1 MNPAVLAYYLQK
13 SCNISV
19 LQLCKRTVFG
29 YQRNYRV
36 LVHKAF
42 KHLCVCGIACFC
54 LFGTGEHQLFKKHAS
69 ELFGR
74 AYIEFIACVFINF
87 TADFFSL
94 FANLFT
100 ESLYTVCVNTYAL
113 TLHSYKHSGK
123 RYLYIGKD
131 CRRACFTDFAIKY
144 IVEGGNGYRL
154 FLYAVSLRNSVLSA
168 EP

>member
-13 SCNISV
+13 SCNVCV

-42 KHLCVCGIACFC
+42 KHIGICGIACFC
-54 LFGTGEHQLFKKHAS
+54 LFGTWQCKFFKKHAS

-74 AYIEFIACVFINF
+74 AYIEFIACVFIDL
-87 TADFFSL
+87 TADLFSL
-94 FANLFT
+94 FANLFA
-100 ESLYTVCVNTYAL
+100 ESLYTVCVNTYSL

-131 CRRACFTDFAIKY
+131 RRRACFTDFAIKY

-154 FLYAVSLRNSVLSA
+154 FLYAVSFRNSVLSA